1 MADYD
6 NIIIDENV
14 LAAWLDGTLSP
25 EEDEAFMNICAGDPE
40 MSEILEA
47 NDQVDDYYENLV
59 DEGYELP
66 EEFSGDFELPNIVS
80 FDDDNVYQYD
90 DQVELYDKENDE
102 DHYMMN
108 VSKETEDGN
117 YISDNDDFLDHEE
130 NDDLGNDDLAYQDI
144 DII

>member
-1 MADYD
+1 M
-6 NIIIDENV
+6 
-14 LAAWLDGTLSP
+14 
-25 EEDEAFMNICAGDPE
+25 
-40 MSEILEA
+40 
-47 NDQVDDYYENLV
+47 
-59 DEGYELP
+59 
-66 EEFSGDFELPNIVS
+66 PNIVS

-117 YISDNDDFLDHEE
+117 YISDNDDFLDHEG